1 MTKGSNE
8 KHWRIVMT
16 DIEFLD
22 KAEAVLLS
30 IEMQCDLL
38 NERTDV
44 DIDNQRNGGVVVL
57 TFGNLTQIVIN
68 LQKPLHEI
76 WMATKTGG
84 FHYRW
89 VSGLWQDTKGNGE
102 FFATLSSNASAQA
115 LRPLEFLG

>member
-57 TFGNLTQIVIN
+57 TFVNQTQIVIN

-89 VSGLWQDTKGNGE
+89 VSDLWQDTKGNGE
-102 FFATLSSNASAQA
+102 FFATLSLNASAQA